1 MPRLF
6 HLGYHFRAVIQDSH
20 SAASILG
27 LSICEYTN
35 MLTTRNAS
43 SGLILL
49 AVMALTACG
58 GGDGDGPKPETKPQF
73 LTLDGKQPQVIAHRG
88 YSGLY
93 PEQTQMAYEKAID
106 AGADMIELDMHLTR
120 DCQLVARHNAW
131 LSDSTNIA
139 DVAKTNAYVAGR
151 KRTAAGVLV
160 DVKYPAIPTNGPA
173 QYLSDLIDPN
183 NQKSVLQALV
193 VDGEDHRND
202 WSISDFTL
210 NELRSLVRGTTLDN
224 RADRPT
230 EWNGKL
236 PLISAQ
242 DVIDI
247 AAAKGKA
254 AGRSIAVYAE
264 TKNPYWNNQQAI
276 ANSCGTGQH
285 PFEDAVMALLEK
297 NKLNA
302 KDSPIYIQSFDPDSL
317 KYLRKAGMKAKG
329 VQLIDGNDY
338 NFKDGSVGYITSDEW
353 TFISGRPYSWTLAG
367 DARTFAAMQTPAG
380 LAEIKT
386 YADGIGPWKPQV
398 IAHSVVPYKDGA
410 GLKDVNT
417 LKDTGLIANAHKAGL
432 VVHSFTFRSEASRLA
447 GIFKGDPAQE
457 FLAYYRLGIDGVFTD
472 FTADGVKAR
481 DAYIAEL
488 KAK

>member
-1 MPRLF
+1 MIASMTKTHP
-6 HLGYHFRAVIQDSH
+6 A
-20 SAASILG
+20 SAA
-27 LSICEYTN
+27 
-35 MLTTRNAS
+35 
-43 SGLILL
+43 LILL
-49 AVMALTACG
+49 AALALTACG
-58 GGDGDGPKPETKPQF
+58 GGGNGGSAIKPEPKPQF

-106 AGADMIELDMHLTR
+106 AGADMIELDMHMTR
-120 DCQLVARHNAW
+120 DCFLVARHNAW

-139 DVAKTNAYVAGR
+139 DVAKINSYVAAR
-151 KRTAAGVLV
+151 KRTTPGVLV
-160 DVKYPAIPTNGPA
+160 NVKYPATPENGPA
-173 QYLSDLIDPN
+173 QYLSDLINPS
-183 NQKSVLQALV
+183 NQKSVLQPLV
-193 VDGEDHRND
+193 VDGEDHTGD

-210 NELRSLVRGTTLDN
+210 HELRTLLGGTTLDN

-254 AGRSIAVYAE
+254 AGRTISVYAE

-276 ANSCGTGQH
+276 ANSCGTGSH
-285 PFEDAVMALLEK
+285 PFEDAVMALLEQ
-297 NKLNA
+297 NKFNTPDA
-302 KDSPIYIQSFDPDSL
+302 PIYIQSFDPDSL

-338 NFKDGSVGYITSDEW
+338 NFKDGSVGYITNDEW

-367 DARTFAAMQTPAG
+367 DARTFAVMQTPAG

-447 GIFKGDPAQE
+447 GIFKGDPIQE
-457 FLAYYRLGIDGVFTD
+457 YLAYYRLGIDGVFTD

-481 DAYIAEL
+481 EAYIAEL

>member
-6 HLGYHFRAVIQDSH
+6 HLGYHFGAVIQDSQ

-43 SGLILL
+43 SGLILM

-160 DVKYPAIPTNGPA
+160 DVKYPAIPANGPA

-210 NELRSLVRGTTLDN
+210 NELRTLVRGTTLDN

>member
-6 HLGYHFRAVIQDSH
+6 HLGYHFEAVIQDSQ

-160 DVKYPAIPTNGPA
+160 NVKYPAIPANGPA

-210 NELRSLVRGTTLDN
+210 NELRTLVRGTTLDN

>member
-1 MPRLF
+1 
-6 HLGYHFRAVIQDSH
+6 
-20 SAASILG
+20 
-27 LSICEYTN
+27 
-35 MLTTRNAS
+35 
-43 SGLILL
+43 
-49 AVMALTACG
+49 
-58 GGDGDGPKPETKPQF
+58 
-73 LTLDGKQPQVIAHRG
+73 
-88 YSGLY
+88 
-93 PEQTQMAYEKAID
+93 
-106 AGADMIELDMHLTR
+106 
-120 DCQLVARHNAW
+120 
-131 LSDSTNIA
+131 
-139 DVAKTNAYVAGR
+139 
-151 KRTAAGVLV
+151 
-160 DVKYPAIPTNGPA
+160 
-173 QYLSDLIDPN
+173 
-183 NQKSVLQALV
+183 
-193 VDGEDHRND
+193 
-202 WSISDFTL
+202 
-210 NELRSLVRGTTLDN
+210 
-224 RADRPT
+224 
-230 EWNGKL
+230 
-236 PLISAQ
+236 
-242 DVIDI
+242 
-247 AAAKGKA
+247 
-254 AGRSIAVYAE
+254 
-264 TKNPYWNNQQAI
+264 
-276 ANSCGTGQH
+276 
-285 PFEDAVMALLEK
+285 MALLEK

-417 LKDTGLIANAHKAGL
+417 LKDTGLIAGAHKAGL

>member
-1 MPRLF
+1 MTTRTPKF
-6 HLGYHFRAVIQDSH
+6 HLTA
-20 SAASILG
+20 LG
-27 LSICEYTN
+27 TALCG
-35 MLTTRNAS
+35 A
-43 SGLILL
+43 LL
-49 AVMALTACG
+49 LTACG
-58 GGDGDGPKPETKPQF
+58 GGGGDDGVRF
-73 LTLDGKQPQVIAHRG
+73 LTLDGYQPQVIAHRG
-88 YSGLY
+88 YSGMY
-93 PEQTQMAYEKAID
+93 PEQTRMAYEKAID

-131 LSDSTNIA
+131 LGDSTNIA
-139 DVAKTNAYVAGR
+139 DVAKTNAAVAAR
-151 KRTAAGVLV
+151 KRTAKGVLV
-160 DVKYPAIPTNGPA
+160 DVKYPAIPANGPT
-173 QYLSDLIDPN
+173 QYLSDQINPSDP
-183 NQKSVLQALV
+183 KSVLKTLV
-193 VDGEDHRND
+193 VDGEDHSND
-202 WSISDFTL
+202 WSISDFTMQ
-210 NELRSLVRGTTLDN
+210 ELRDWIAGTTLDN

-247 AAAKGKA
+247 ATAKGKA
-254 AGRSIAVYAE
+254 VGRTIPVYAE

-276 ANSCGTGQH
+276 ANGCGAPGSH
-285 PFEDAVMALLEK
+285 PLEDATLALLEK
-297 NKLNA
+297 NKLNS
-302 KDSPIYIQSFDPDSL
+302 KDAPIYIQSFDPESL

-329 VQLIDGNDY
+329 VQLIDGND
-338 NFKDGSVGYITSDEW
+338 FDLKDGSMVYITTDEW

-367 DARTFAAMQTPAG
+367 DARTFAVMQTPAG

-398 IAHSVVPYKDGA
+398 LAHSVVPYKEGA

-432 VVHSFTFRSEASRLA
+432 VVHSFTFRNEAGRLA
-447 GIFKGDPAQE
+447 GIYKGDPVQE

-472 FTADGVKAR
+472 FTPTGVKAR

-488 KAK
+488 KGK

>member
-6 HLGYHFRAVIQDSH
+6 HLGYHFGAVIQDSQ

-160 DVKYPAIPTNGPA
+160 DVKYPAIPANGPA

-210 NELRSLVRGTTLDN
+210 NELRTLVRGTTLDN